1 MVPVVTDSPS
11 MTAEAVAELT
21 EAQAAADELDGSDA
35 EEGDGGDGA
44 VAAPAGGAGGPPQA
58 AQRRK
63 HKRDLA
69 SASRGLFF
77 EDDIPKGLRVD
88 ARDVCAIDPGHAILA
103 AAARWVPRLAL
114 AAGAVEP
121 DPLTGAGLKQQ
132 ECNITTA
139 EYYGYK
145 QMPRRFVYSPGAGGR
160 RPVQRGGVPTRIA
173 ADEAV
178 LSKLS
183 LRTARTFADFAYR
196 ASARSAARARVL
208 AFYGC
213 VGQRRRAFN
222 VLGRSQRG
230 LSLILNKLLDG
241 GARSRLIVCFG
252 DSYSGRAARR
262 GDVLPPSPI
271 RAIIRFLSRH
281 CRVVMIREWMSSKT
295 CSACRAH
302 EVGFFERT
310 AVCPGCAAER
320 NRDSAAA
327 ANMLHVFWS
336 LAKTGE
342 RPAGLLALPKHIKKT
357 VA

>member
-11 MTAEAVAELT
+11 MTAEAVAEIA
-21 EAQAAADELDGSDA
+21 EAQAAADELDGSDV
-35 EEGDGGDGA
+35 EEDDGGDAVPA
-44 VAAPAGGAGGPPQA
+44 VAVPAGGAGGPPQA

-63 HKRDLA
+63 PKRDLA

-77 EDDIPKGLRVD
+77 EDDIPIGLRVD
-88 ARDVCAIDPGHAILA
+88 ARDVCAVDPGRAILA
-103 AAARWVPRLAL
+103 ASARWVP
-114 AAGAVEP
+114 AGTVEP

-132 ECNITTA
+132 ELNITTA
-139 EYYGYK
+139 QYYGYK
-145 QMPRRFVYSPGAGGR
+145 QMPRRFLYSAGAGGR

-222 VLGRSQRG
+222 MLGRSQRG

-302 EVGFFERT
+302 EVGFFGRT

-357 VA
+357 AA